1 MKASFGSAGCTAT
14 HHGVLF
20 SAPGSSH
27 GCQLRPASQLE
38 RSRPV
43 VPGGPSP
50 LQRKIRLP
58 SVLGTTARVYCHG
71 ESSFWYCQVTPLSS
85 LECRPRLVVA
95 STRCFV
101 TAMPCTSADT
111 SPASARCQC
120 LPPSSLRKM
129 PPISIVAHSISPANR
144 ICVTRVGPRLTSE
157 NSATPGTSS
166 LRQLAPPS
174 SDEKSAAGRLPAISR
189 EGFCG
194 SCAIAQTSRIG
205 DSSSVQ
211 RAARSSQ
218 RYTPSSVPAYMHSGN
233 CGWLHSAQ
241 TRASRYKP
249 EWLFGCIQVSP
260 RSSLNHAEWPAVP
273 A

>member
-20 SAPGSSH
+20 SVPGSSH
-27 GCQLRPASQLE
+27 GCQLHPASRLE

-50 LQRKIRLP
+50 LQRKVRLP

-111 SPASARCQC
+111 SPVSARCQC

-129 PPISIVAHSISPANR
+129 PPISIVAHSVSPAHKLR
-144 ICVTRVGPRLTSE
+144 VTRLGPLVTSE
-157 NSATPGTSS
+157 NSATPRTSS
-166 LRQLAPPS
+166 LPPLAPRARPS
-174 SDEKSAAGRLPAISR
+174 GTHPHRCPRTCIR
-189 EGFCG
+189 
-194 SCAIAQTSRIG
+194 AIADG
-205 DSSSVQ
+205 
-211 RAARSSQ
+211 
-218 RYTPSSVPAYMHSGN
+218 
-233 CGWLHSAQ
+233 C
-241 TRASRYKP
+241 RASRRAP
-249 EWLFGCIQVSP
+249 RDRGRSGCWDAP
-260 RSSLNHAEWPAVP
+260 TFRRDHR
-273 A
+273 